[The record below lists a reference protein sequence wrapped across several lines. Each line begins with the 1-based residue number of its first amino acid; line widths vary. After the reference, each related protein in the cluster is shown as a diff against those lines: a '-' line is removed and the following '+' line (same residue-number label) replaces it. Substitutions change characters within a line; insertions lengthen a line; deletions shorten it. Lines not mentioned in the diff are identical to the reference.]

1 MLGQGAR
8 LMQDSEPKADRLPP
22 ASAATLLGTAAA
34 LGVAGDLLLH
44 ATPWGINLSVF
55 AVLLAVAALALPR
68 APGLRRPKSSW
79 WLAPALLF
87 AVLFPLRASETA
99 SVLCG
104 LSALLCFLM
113 VSYGAGATPLRLAG
127 MMRIALHVSIAW
139 LLAFG
144 ALALFLADGI
154 DYRGIVSPQRR
165 GPLLSI
171 ARGLLIATPIVLA
184 FGGLFAAA
192 DIFFRDFFA
201 DVFAFDVETVATH
214 LMVTI
219 LAGWLSGSYL
229 AAITLASPEPIPPPA
244 PPERAR
250 LGPVEIGILFGLV
263 NAVFAL
269 FVVIQ
274 FRYLFGGSGRVES
287 SSTLTFA
294 DYARRGF
301 FELVA
306 VAVLTAVLLLA
317 AHWLLAPGRR
327 AWRLFVPLAAL
338 LEVLVLVVMVSAFER
353 MRLYMDFYGLTE
365 LRLFVTIFMGWLLIV
380 FAWMAATVL
389 RGARDRFAL
398 GAMVAG
404 LFVVV
409 ATALA
414 NPDDL
419 IVRQN
424 LAHAGPDRP
433 LDVNYLLDL
442 GPDGIPTL
450 LAKIDDVP
458 ESDRCRVIEESRDR
472 YGNPDGDWRSWTYGR
487 WRASRSADDRKLDR
501 YCE

>member
-1 MLGQGAR
+1 
-8 LMQDSEPKADRLPP
+8 MQDSAPKANRLPMG
-22 ASAATLLGTAAA
+22 SAATLLGAAVA
-34 LGVAGDLLLH
+34 LGVAGDLLLR
-44 ATPWGINLSVF
+44 ATPWGLNLFVF
-55 AVLLAVAALALPR
+55 ALLLAAAAVALPR

-79 WLAPALLF
+79 WLVPALLF
-87 AVLFPLRASETA
+87 GALFPLRASETV

-104 LSALLCFLM
+104 LAALLCFLM
-113 VSYGAGATPLRLAG
+113 VSYGAGGTPLRVAG
-127 MMRIALHVSIAW
+127 MMRIALHVAIAW
-139 LLAFG
+139 LLGLG
-144 ALALFLADGI
+144 ALALFLAEGI
-154 DYRGIVSPQRR
+154 DYREIVPSRKR
-165 GPLLSI
+165 GPLVAI
-171 ARGLLIATPIVLA
+171 GRGLLIATPIVLA

-192 DIFFRDFFA
+192 DIFFRDFLTDA
-201 DVFAFDVETVATH
+201 FAFDAGTAAAHAMITLLVA
-214 LMVTI
+214 
-219 LAGWLSGSYL
+219 WLSGSYL
-229 AAITLASPEPIPPPA
+229 AAITLIGSGPPEPPT

-250 LGPVEIGILFGLV
+250 LGPVEIGILLGLV

-269 FVVIQ
+269 FVAIQ

-327 AWRLFVPLAAL
+327 AWRMFVPLAAL

-398 GAMVAG
+398 GAMAAA

-409 ATALA
+409 ATAVA

-424 LAHAGPDRP
+424 IAHAGPDRP
-433 LDVNYLLDL
+433 LDIDYLLDL

-450 LAKIDDVP
+450 LANVEDVP
-458 ESDRCRVIEESRDR
+458 ESERCRVVEQSRER
-472 YGNPDGDWRSWTYGR
+472 YGDPAGDWRSWSYGR
-487 WRASRSADDRKLDR
+487 WRASRSADDGKLDS
-501 YCE
+501 YCR

>member
-1 MLGQGAR
+1 
-8 LMQDSEPKADRLPP
+8 MQDSETKANRLPM
-22 ASAATLLGTAAA
+22 ASAAALLGAAAA
-34 LGVAGDLLLH
+34 LGVAGDLLLR
-44 ATPWGINLSVF
+44 ATPWGLNLFVF
-55 AVLLAVAALALPR
+55 AVLLAAAAVALPK
-68 APGLRRPKSSW
+68 APGLRRPRSSW
-79 WLAPALLF
+79 WLLPALLF
-87 AVLFPLRASETA
+87 AALFPLRASETV

-104 LSALLCFLM
+104 LAALLCFLM
-113 VSYGAGATPLRLAG
+113 VSYGAGGTPLRVAG
-127 MMRIALHVSIAW
+127 MMRIALHVAVAW
-139 LLAFG
+139 LLGLG
-144 ALALFLADGI
+144 ALALFLAEGI
-154 DYRGIVSPQRR
+154 DYRGIVSSRKR
-165 GPLLSI
+165 GPLLAI
-171 ARGLLIATPIVLA
+171 GRGLLIATPIVLA
-184 FGGLFAAA
+184 FVGLFAAA
-192 DIFFRDFFA
+192 DVFFRDFLA
-201 DVFAFDVETVATH
+201 DVFAFDAETVATH
-214 LMVTI
+214 VMIALLV
-219 LAGWLSGSYL
+219 AWLSGSFL
-229 AAITLASPEPIPPPA
+229 AAITLIDPEPITPPA

-250 LGPVEIGILFGLV
+250 LGLVETGILLGLV

-269 FVVIQ
+269 FVAIQ

-365 LRLFVTIFMGWLLIV
+365 LRLFVTIFMGWLLIG

-398 GAMVAG
+398 GAMASA

-409 ATALA
+409 ATAVA

-424 LAHAGPDRP
+424 LAQAGPDRA
-433 LDVNYLLDL
+433 LDIDYLLDL

-450 LAKIDDVP
+450 LAKIQDVP
-458 ESDRCRVIEESRDR
+458 ELERCRVVEQSRER
-472 YGNPDGDWRSWTYGR
+472 YGDPRGGWRSWNYGR
-487 WRASRSADDRKLDR
+487 WRAAQRADDRELDT